1 MNRLHLINTTRV
13 VPMFYYD
20 NHDIPEVRMRSLLL
34 KVRLETQLNS
44 TTGDRELFHRW
55 VHVEEWQELVD
66 MPNLNNYGSLV
77 VLKRVKLSFC
87 LVQFPHP
94 EVYFKKTTP
103 SPRMCLPPQ
112 GTKSA
117 ETRRFNR
124 AYVAFLN
131 TTEASDL
138 DQWVSRMQ
146 DGNSPNWKYNPSSNE
161 EPPRKRRKSLES
173 ELFSSDS
180 SDDESPLPSPTQLLK
195 QHPVLSQSSM
205 FDPPTDPRIVDLTH
219 E

>member
-20 NHDIPEVRMRSLLL
+20 NHDIPEVQMRSQLL
-34 KVRLETQLNS
+34 KLRLETQLNS

-55 VHVEEWQELVD
+55 VSIAEWQDLID

-77 VLKRVKLSFC
+77 VLKRVKLVYC

-94 EVYFKKTTP
+94 EVYFKKH
-103 SPRMCLPPQ
+103 SGRRFLPQ

-117 ETRRFNR
+117 EPRRFNR

-138 DQWVSRMQ
+138 DLWVSRMQ

-161 EPPRKRRKSLES
+161 EPPRKRCKSLMS

-180 SDDESPLPSPTQLLK
+180 SDDESPLPSPSQLLK
-195 QHPVLSQSSM
+195 QHPVLRQSSM